1 MTAGFKINTS
11 KLMVVIAIITFIIG
25 VTAVLY
31 SVTLFL
37 ANSRQP
43 EEPTVLRVT
52 QWSGYMVA
60 SDVKIDVKNRSSV
73 VSSVSGSWVV
83 PEVNPSENNTFSG
96 IWVGIGGY
104 GEGTLIQ
111 AGTEQEY
118 VNGKAVYY
126 AWYELVPDYLIRING
141 IHVKPTDIIKA
152 SINLVNEYTNTWTI
166 TIKDVTR
173 NEQFKKTF
181 IYNSSR
187 LSAEW
192 VVERPKVNGTVS
204 TLADFKSVTFTE
216 CIATLDDVTGPIG
229 NFSYA
234 QFVMQEDDT
243 PLVSVSLLDGGESG
257 FTVGY
262 LEQPSQ
268 ITLANDSTQDIAAKT
283 VAFSIDTKT
292 VGSKMRPDFSV
303 F

>member
-1 MTAGFKINTS
+1 
-11 KLMVVIAIITFIIG
+11 
-25 VTAVLY
+25 
-31 SVTLFL
+31 
-37 ANSRQP
+37 
-43 EEPTVLRVT
+43 
-52 QWSGYMVA
+52 MVA